1 LPAGCFKD
9 YYESND
15 WGAFRRV
22 TDRSTERELMTSRTH
37 DARYAQRRMVA
48 FAAIVA
54 VHVFIA
60 WAFITGFGQKIVHQA
75 QNILETTIIK
85 QEEVEDKPPPPPK
98 PDLER
103 PPPPSVP
110 VPIINVQVPIE
121 APAVVVTKAP
131 PPAPKAVAIVA
142 ATPIK
147 TVRLPSC
154 GEDYYPAQA
163 KRLNQT
169 GSVIVKYCI
178 GVNNKFDGPVEVTT
192 SSGFPLLDEAA
203 GKCLAAGSFKAAI
216 GPDGKPMRSCKE
228 IKVTFKTLE

>member
-1 LPAGCFKD
+1 
-9 YYESND
+9 
-15 WGAFRRV
+15 
-22 TDRSTERELMTSRTH
+22 MTSRTH
-37 DARYAQRRMVA
+37 DARYAQRRMIA

-110 VPIINVQVPIE
+110 IPIINVQVPIE
-121 APAVVVTKAP
+121 APAIVVTKTP

-178 GVNNKFDGPVEVTT
+178 GVNNKFDGPVEVTN

-203 GKCLAAGSFKAAI
+203 GKCLAAGSFKAAL